1 MGKLYMHSGGR
12 LDGGGGGGNAIIDKS
27 IKYIKIK

>member
-1 MGKLYMHSGGR
+1 MHSGGR
-12 LDGGGGGGNAIIDKS
+12 LDGGGGGGGGSIIDKS